1 MFAALTVGVLGH
13 FVELVV
19 GGEQDAVLARAHAVR
34 SRYGRPG
41 LNLDVLAGVAQRDPV
56 LGTEAR

>member
-1 MFAALTVGVLGH
+1 MFAALTLWVLRH

-19 GGEQDAVLARAHAVR
+19 SSEQDAAFARAHAVR